1 MREGVGRLEVYPSIW
16 GHWAGGEFWVQG
28 VEGGRGEANVC
39 DIGPGDS
46 VEDTKWLDEKL
57 REFFAE
63 N

>member
-1 MREGVGRLEVYPSIW
+1 MVW
-16 GHWAGGEFWVQG
+16 G
-28 VEGGRGEANVC
+28 VEGGRGQANVRV
-39 DIGPGDS
+39 IGPGDS